1 MLLTELMRYSDEPGR
16 SALVLLL
23 DNESAFDKMQS
34 GFLLQVLEAHGFP
47 EEFVTLI
54 RVMYTG
60 LFAELKVNGHIGT
73 RFDVSNGVR
82 QGCPLSPLLFII
94 VQDVLLKMI
103 EADET
108 TASALAA
115 SAAQTTKE
123 PAPAFCAVRGVEIPG
138 ASGSVADGE
147 CEYARARSYAD
158 DVWLALMGYSEL
170 PNVRR
175 IIKQFERISGQRLN
189 VTAST
194 GVVLG
199 DAKNSAPP
207 VGDEFAAQWVNW
219 DANFSEKNLGIVPV
233 PPSAVAKQWE
243 ERLKDVEHR
252 CSTMREAG
260 ALRGLHAR
268 SRYVQ
273 AAIASRLYYACRIQV
288 PPAKERNEFLRKMQ
302 AAIDHAVFRA
312 ASRADRRNYHSMKL
326 TMLQQPYRDGGI
338 NHVNLALRMNANWA
352 QFIPRMLKKNA
363 PTWCNFWSPH
373 QPSVVL
379 GSPSVC
385 VASL

>member
-1 MLLTELMRYSDEPGR
+1 
-16 SALVLLL
+16 
-23 DNESAFDKMQS
+23 
-34 GFLLQVLEAHGFP
+34 
-47 EEFVTLI
+47 
-54 RVMYTG
+54 
-60 LFAELKVNGHIGT
+60 
-73 RFDVSNGVR
+73 
-82 QGCPLSPLLFII
+82 
-94 VQDVLLKMI
+94 
-103 EADET
+103 
-108 TASALAA
+108 
-115 SAAQTTKE
+115 
-123 PAPAFCAVRGVEIPG
+123 
-138 ASGSVADGE
+138 
-147 CEYARARSYAD
+147 
-158 DVWLALMGYSEL
+158 MGYNEL

-312 ASRADRRNYHSMKL
+312 ASRADRRNYHSMKV

-363 PTWCNFWSPH
+363 PTWCNFWWYTPRRG
-373 QPSVVL
+373 V
-379 GSPSVC
+379 
-385 VASL
+385 